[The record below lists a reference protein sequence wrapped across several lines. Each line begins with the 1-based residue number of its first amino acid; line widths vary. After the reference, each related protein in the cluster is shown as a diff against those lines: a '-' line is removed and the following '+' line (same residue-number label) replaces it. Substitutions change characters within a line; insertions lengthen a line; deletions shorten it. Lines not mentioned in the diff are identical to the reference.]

1 MFLLCFCVQ
10 RFKFLCLC
18 RQSFSLLGCQSSSL
32 SYLSSAGWIFCP
44 WQLQGRRLVQAGRVF
59 FWDSWCL
66 PFDSALFYF
75 ANWKTVSTDT
85 IVTFSFVVCSHI
97 SAAPCCLAAAMW
109 QIQGG
114 EKKKLT
120 AKMQSPKSTLKTLL
134 PRPRLFIESA
144 LLADTAIII
153 MNYLLWKHTADRMK
167 YPTVHIIRCKIKAW
181 TLSTSSWQTAA
192 EVSALKNR
200 LEKFFADE
208 ISPSVAD
215 LAEVA
220 HAFIL
225 HCL

>member
-1 MFLLCFCVQ
+1 
-10 RFKFLCLC
+10 
-18 RQSFSLLGCQSSSL
+18 
-32 SYLSSAGWIFCP
+32 
-44 WQLQGRRLVQAGRVF
+44 
-59 FWDSWCL
+59 
-66 PFDSALFYF
+66 
-75 ANWKTVSTDT
+75 
-85 IVTFSFVVCSHI
+85 
-97 SAAPCCLAAAMW
+97 
-109 QIQGG
+109 
-114 EKKKLT
+114 
-120 AKMQSPKSTLKTLL
+120 MQSPKSTLKTLL